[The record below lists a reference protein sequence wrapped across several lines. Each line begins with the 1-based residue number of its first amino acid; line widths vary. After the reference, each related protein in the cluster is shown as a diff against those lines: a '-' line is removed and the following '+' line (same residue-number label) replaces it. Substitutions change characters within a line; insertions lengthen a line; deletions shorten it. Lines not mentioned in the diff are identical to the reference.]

1 MKTGRRL
8 IMPNWAY
15 YLWVENGTTEYY
27 TNLEALTKEV
37 ENITGSNNL
46 KTLDSCQ
53 KALETYSRSH
63 SDLCYTLEEFEL
75 LDD

>member
-1 MKTGRRL
+1 MTPDNISPKSIISGL
-8 IMPNWAY
+8 KNM
-15 YLWVENGTTEYY
+15 TTEYY
-27 TNLEALTKEV
+27 TTLESLAKEV
-37 ENITGSNNL
+37 ENITGSKNL
-46 KTLDSCQ
+46 KTLDSCK